1 MSVQKIRFSG
11 VRPFDLEV
19 HFEETRSSAEEEHFE
34 PHTHR
39 DCEIYINL
47 SGDVSFMVENRVY
60 PIAPGC
66 VILTRPDEFHHCIYH
81 SFREPHRHYCIRF
94 SPIGNEALLHRFFDR
109 APGTE
114 NLICLGAEE
123 LHEVGRLC
131 RGLLEERED
140 ELLRYG
146 TFFSLLSILCMSSL
160 TTPTRGETIF
170 PSDVRVALDYIQA
183 SLPSPITVAELAAEA
198 HVSVNTLERH
208 FLASMQVT
216 PSEFLKERRLAI
228 AQALLRDGRSV
239 LEACEGS
246 GFSDYS
252 YFIALF
258 RRRFGVTP
266 LRYKKQWYG

>member
-1 MSVQKIRFSG
+1 MSVRKIHFAG

-19 HFEETRSSAEEEHFE
+19 HCEETRSYLEEEHFE

-39 DCEIYINL
+39 NCEIYINL

-81 SFREPHRHYCIRF
+81 SFRESHRHYCIQF

-109 APGTE
+109 KPGTE

-123 LHEVGRLC
+123 LREAESLC
-131 RGLLEERED
+131 RVLLDESED

-146 TFFSLLSILCMSSL
+146 TFFSLLTLLRTSRATTLTRSDAIL
-160 TTPTRGETIF
+160 P
-170 PSDVRVALDYIQA
+170 PDVRIALDYVQA
-183 SLPSPITVAELAAEA
+183 RLPSPITVAELAAEA

-208 FLASMQVT
+208 FLAAMQVT
-216 PSEFLKERRLAI
+216 PSEFLKERRLAT